1 MELDGKVALVT
12 GAASGIGLGLAHRFA
27 RAGMK
32 VVMTDIEPDALDEAA
47 HAVSGHGTEV
57 EAVVCDVRSEEAVG
71 QAVKHAVSL
80 GGLHVM
86 CNNAGVSAGGAIW
99 ETSEEDWNWTV
110 EVNQMAVAR
119 GIRLGVPIMIEQGEG
134 HVVNTSSM
142 AGITSM
148 PSTGAYTASKHA
160 VVAMSEVLH
169 HELALQGHTGV
180 GVSVLCPGWVA
191 TNLMESDRNRPGG
204 PRAVDP
210 DVEVSPEQ
218 AAFREA
224 LLSAFHAGKSPDE
237 IAEMVHDAVVG
248 RRFWIITHDDWFPV
262 AVGRAQDVIDQ
273 RNPETR
279 FWPM

>member
-1 MELDGKVALVT
+1 MNFDGKVAVIT
-12 GAASGIGLGLAHRFA
+12 GAASGIGLAMAHRFA
-27 RAGMK
+27 QAGMHI
-32 VVMTDIEPDALDEAA
+32 VMTDIEPDTLDDAA
-47 HAVSGHGTEV
+47 HAVSGHGTSV
-57 EAVVCDVRSEEAVG
+57 EAVVCDVRSEDAVA
-71 QAVKHAVSL
+71 QAVKHAVAL
-80 GGLHVM
+80 GGLHIM
-86 CNNAGVSAGGAIW
+86 CNNAGVSSGGPMW
-99 ETSEEDWNWTV
+99 EISEADWTWNV

-119 GIRLGVPIMIEQGEG
+119 GIRHAVPVMIEQGEG
-134 HVVNTSSM
+134 HVINTSSM

-169 HELALQGHTGV
+169 HELALAGHSNI

-204 PRAVDP
+204 KRPEADP
-210 DVEVSPEQ
+210 ATVSPEQ

-224 LLSAFHAGKSPDE
+224 LLSAFHAGKQPAE
-237 IAEMVHDAVVG
+237 IADMVHDAVME